1 MHTGCNCVSF
11 GIIPGSVQEISSA
24 VFQYASASLRN
35 QIKNLLYVLLGK
47 KVVTLHCENFRFFR
61 IFVLHYLQIL

>member
-1 MHTGCNCVSF
+1 MECQEDNTPKVCTLLCEKQSIQSGKLLMHTGCNCVSF

-35 QIKNLLYVLLGK
+35 QIKNLLYV
-47 KVVTLHCENFRFFR
+47 
-61 IFVLHYLQIL
+61 Y